1 MPRYNVVRVE
11 FMRIPSAYRPQQSD
25 AHLIP
30 LINVVFL
37 LLIFFMMA
45 GTFTTPEPL
54 DVDAP
59 VVMSSGGDVGA
70 EATWV
75 YVGVGDEIAVGQTR
89 VHADDLADTLR
100 TMHGGT
106 GLGRVYIKVDE
117 RAAAGRLFDVT
128 AAVRA
133 SSPRSIELITRT
145 VGPR

>member
-1 MPRYNVVRVE
+1 MPLCNAVRIE
-11 FMRIPSAYRPQQSD
+11 LMRIPSANRPQQSD

-37 LLIFFMMA
+37 LLIFFMIA
-45 GTFTTPEPL
+45 GTFKTPGPL

-59 VVMSSGGDVGA
+59 AATSFGGDVGA
-70 EATWV
+70 EAAWV

-89 VHADDLADTLR
+89 VHLDDLADTLR
-100 TMHGGT
+100 TMHGDT

-133 SSPRSIELITRT
+133 LSPRSIELITRT